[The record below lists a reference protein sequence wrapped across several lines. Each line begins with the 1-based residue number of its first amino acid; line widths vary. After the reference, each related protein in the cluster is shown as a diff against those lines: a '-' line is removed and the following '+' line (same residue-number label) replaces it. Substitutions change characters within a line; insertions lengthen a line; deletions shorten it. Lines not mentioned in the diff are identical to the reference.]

1 MLWGVLFG
9 DGMTRRPR
17 RGPAKKPL
25 PNAAILAQRTR
36 MVERILGIL
45 ATFTIGVISS
55 GGYLGI
61 ALLMA
66 IESACI
72 PLPSE
77 IIMPFAGYLVST
89 GRFDL
94 YLAATAGAIGCNL
107 GSIVA
112 YEVGKRGG
120 RPLALRW
127 GKYVLIGPGEIDAAD
142 RFFARYGS
150 IAVLIGRLLP
160 VIRSFIAFPAGV
172 ARMKLVPFHL
182 YTFIGSWPWC
192 FGLAWVGMVLG
203 DKWNSDPRVKAAFHS
218 ADALI
223 GVVLVALI
231 AFYIWH
237 RTRGLKRG

>member
-1 MLWGVLFG
+1 MIE
-9 DGMTRRPR
+9 
-17 RGPAKKPL
+17 K
-25 PNAAILAQRTR
+25 
-36 MVERILGIL
+36 ILGIL

-89 GRFDL
+89 GHFNL

-107 GSIVA
+107 GSIVG
-112 YEVGKRGG
+112 YEIGKDGG
-120 RPLALRW
+120 RPVAERW
-127 GKYVLIGPGEIDAAD
+127 GRYVLVGPGELDAAD
-142 RFFARYGS
+142 RFFARFGN

-172 ARMKLVPFHL
+172 ARMPLIPFHI

-192 FGLAWVGMVLG
+192 FGLAYLGMVLG

-218 ADALI
+218 ADAVI
-223 GVVLVALI
+223 AVVLVAAI
-231 AFYIWH
+231 GFYIWH
-237 RTRGLKRG
+237 RVRGLKRH

>member
-1 MLWGVLFG
+1 MFE
-9 DGMTRRPR
+9 T
-17 RGPAKKPL
+17 
-25 PNAAILAQRTR
+25 ILSA
-36 MVERILGIL
+36 L
-45 ATFTIGVISS
+45 ATFTINVISG
-55 GGYLGI
+55 GGYIGI

-94 YLAATAGAIGCNL
+94 YLAATAGAVGCNL

-112 YEVGKRGG
+112 YEVGKHGG

-127 GKYVLIGPGEIDAAD
+127 GKYLLIGPGEIDAAD
-142 RFFARYGS
+142 RFFERYGGV
-150 IAVLIGRLLP
+150 AVLIGRLLP

-172 ARMKLVPFHL
+172 SRMRLLPFHL

-192 FGLAWVGMVLG
+192 FGLAWVGMKLG
-203 DKWNSDPRVKAAFHS
+203 DKWNSDPRVKAAFHQ
-218 ADALI
+218 ADLAIGIILI
-223 GVVLVALI
+223 LIVA
-231 AFYIWH
+231 AYVWH
-237 RTRGLKRG
+237 RVRGMRATRD

>member
-1 MLWGVLFG
+1 MFE
-9 DGMTRRPR
+9 
-17 RGPAKKPL
+17 K
-25 PNAAILAQRTR
+25 
-36 MVERILGIL
+36 ILGVL
-45 ATFTIGVISS
+45 ATFTIGVISG
-55 GGYLGI
+55 GGYVGI

-112 YEVGKRGG
+112 YEIGKRGG
-120 RPLALRW
+120 RTVAERW
-127 GKYVLIGPGEIDAAD
+127 GRYLLIGPGELDAAD
-142 RFFARYGS
+142 RFFARWGG

-172 ARMKLVPFHL
+172 ARMRLVPFHV

-192 FGLAWVGMVLG
+192 FGLAWVGMQLG
-203 DKWNSDPRVKAAFHS
+203 DKWNSDPRVKAAFHR
-218 ADALI
+218 ADLLI
-223 GVVLVALI
+223 GIILVVLV

-237 RTRGLKRG
+237 RIRGLRRA

>member
-1 MLWGVLFG
+1 MIE
-9 DGMTRRPR
+9 
-17 RGPAKKPL
+17 K
-25 PNAAILAQRTR
+25 
-36 MVERILGIL
+36 ILGIL
-45 ATFTIGVISS
+45 ATFTIGVISG

-61 ALLMA
+61 VLLMA

-120 RPLALRW
+120 RPLAERW
-127 GKYVLIGPGEIDAAD
+127 GRYVLVGPGELDAAD
-142 RFFARYGS
+142 RFFARFGNL
-150 IAVLIGRLLP
+150 AVLIGRLLP

-172 ARMKLVPFHL
+172 ARMPLVPFHL

-192 FGLAWVGMVLG
+192 FGLAWLGMVLG
-203 DKWNSDPRVKAAFHS
+203 EKWNSDPRVKAAFHS

-223 GVVLVALI
+223 AVVLMAGVGFFL
-231 AFYIWH
+231 WH
-237 RTRGLKRG
+237 KLHGLKRG

>member
-1 MLWGVLFG
+1 MFE
-9 DGMTRRPR
+9 
-17 RGPAKKPL
+17 K
-25 PNAAILAQRTR
+25 
-36 MVERILGIL
+36 ILGVL
-45 ATFTIGVISS
+45 ATFTIWVISS
-55 GGYLGI
+55 GGYVGI
-61 ALLMA
+61 AILMA

-112 YEVGKRGG
+112 YEIGKRGG
-120 RPLALRW
+120 RPVAERW
-127 GKYVLIGPGEIDAAD
+127 GRYLLIGPGELDAAD
-142 RFFARYGS
+142 RFFARWGS

-172 ARMKLVPFHL
+172 ARMRLVPFHV
-182 YTFIGSWPWC
+182 YTFLGSWPWC
-192 FGLAWVGMVLG
+192 FGLAWVGMKLG
-203 DKWNSDPRVKAAFHS
+203 SKWDSDPRVKAAFHR
-218 ADALI
+218 ADLAIGIVLIAL
-223 GVVLVALI
+223 V

-237 RTRGLKRG
+237 RVRGRCPHIHSPYGASTSTGATQISP

>member
-1 MLWGVLFG
+1 MGSFRPSASLASLNILLAADAGFAERA
-9 DGMTRRPR
+9 GMIEKILT
-17 RGPAKKPL
+17 
-25 PNAAILAQRTR
+25 ILAS
-36 MVERILGIL
+36 
-45 ATFTIGVISS
+45 FTIAVISG

-61 ALLMA
+61 AVLMA

-107 GSIVA
+107 GSIVG
-112 YEVGKRGG
+112 YEIGKRGG
-120 RPLALRW
+120 RPAAERW
-127 GKYVLIGPGEIDAAD
+127 GRYALIGPAELDMAD
-142 RFFARYGS
+142 RFFDRFGG

-172 ARMKLVPFHL
+172 ARMKLVPFHI

-192 FGLAWVGMVLG
+192 FGLAWVGMKLG
-203 DKWNSDPRVKAAFHS
+203 DKWNSDPRIKTAFHS
-218 ADALI
+218 ADAVI
-223 GVVLVALI
+223 AVVLVA
-231 AFYIWH
+231 AFGFYIWH
-237 RTRGLKRG
+237 RVRGLKKKA

>member
-1 MLWGVLFG
+1 MIEKIIATL
-9 DGMTRRPR
+9 
-17 RGPAKKPL
+17 
-25 PNAAILAQRTR
+25 AI
-36 MVERILGIL
+36 
-45 ATFTIGVISS
+45 FTIWVIKS

-61 ALLMA
+61 VVLMA

-89 GRFDL
+89 GDMNL

-120 RPLALRW
+120 RPAALKW

-142 RFFARYGS
+142 RFFDKYGS

-172 ARMKLVPFHL
+172 ARMRLVPFHI

-192 FGLAWVGMVLG
+192 FGLAWVGMKLG
-203 DKWNSDPRVKAAFHS
+203 AAWDSDPRMKAAFHS
-218 ADALI
+218 ADLLI
-223 GVVLVALI
+223 GVVLVAVVG
-231 AFYIWH
+231 FYIWH
-237 RTRGLKRG
+237 RVRGLRKG